1 VTYHI
6 ERATFPQWDGI
17 NRTANIAIATE
28 NEFNQISAPV
38 QDPSLGTVIPHLNF
52 QASNV
57 GLIMADRVCQ
67 STEVRF
73 SGSVAMLR
81 RDIVPTT
88 TVQSSKGNPLTT
100 TDWQRA

>member
-1 VTYHI
+1 MRSCSCPGSVAWHRHSSS
-6 ERATFPQWDGI
+6 E
-17 NRTANIAIATE
+17 
-28 NEFNQISAPV
+28 
-38 QDPSLGTVIPHLNF
+38 F

>member
-1 VTYHI
+1 MTYHI

-57 GLIMADRVCQ
+57 GGTFGESSAQAEAYQEQEQRQLCSLGVVSPRI
-67 STEVRF
+67 F
-73 SGSVAMLR
+73 
-81 RDIVPTT
+81 
-88 TVQSSKGNPLTT
+88 TV
-100 TDWQRA
+100 